1 MKPGIKTGRSSVQT
15 GVVEMAVA
23 MAIAGS
29 IGVFAVES
37 EQPPFTVVFYRCLFG
52 ALALGIYCF
61 TRGLFRQVDYS
72 VRNLGL
78 ICLGGAFLVYNWV
91 LMFEALGLTS
101 ISVVTIVYHVNPF
114 IILLLGAVFFAERI
128 DRHKVSWTAFA
139 FTGLLCVI
147 GIPEAMEGDYV
158 RGIVFTLLAT
168 TLYSFTI
175 VFSKWVRGV
184 PPAVI
189 AFIQVSLGV
198 FLVLPFVDF
207 GEVPIGQQ
215 WFFLIS
221 LGILHTGVEYVL
233 LYAAFQKLS
242 MALIAI
248 LSFIYPVVAIA
259 LDYLVYG
266 QVLSVE
272 QMIGVVMIAVATLGV
287 RLEWKIRP
295 PSGKRRI

>member
-1 MKPGIKTGRSSVQT
+1 MDSSFKTGSGSLRS
-15 GVVEMAVA
+15 GVAEMTAA

-37 EQPPFTVVFYRCLFG
+37 GQPPFTVVFYRCLFG
-52 ALALGIYCF
+52 ALALGIYCSS
-61 TRGLFRQVDYS
+61 RGLFQQADWR
-72 VRNLGL
+72 VRNLVF

-101 ISVVTIVYHVNPF
+101 ISIVTIVYHVNPF
-114 IILLLGAVFFAERI
+114 IILLMGAVFFAERI
-128 DRHKVSWTAFA
+128 DRHKLSWTAFA
-139 FTGLLCVI
+139 FAGLLGVI
-147 GIPEAMEGDYV
+147 GLPEAMQGDYI

-175 VFSKWVRGV
+175 VFSKWVKGV
-184 PPAVI
+184 PPAII
-189 AFIQVSLGV
+189 AFIQVSVGV

-207 GEVPIGQQ
+207 AQSPLGRD

-221 LGILHTGVEYVL
+221 LGVLHTGVEYVL
-233 LYAAFQKLS
+233 LYSAFQKLS

-248 LSFIYPVVAIA
+248 LSFVYPVVAIL

-266 QVLSVE
+266 HVLALEQV
-272 QMIGVVMIAVATLGV
+272 IGVVMIALATLGV
-287 RLEWKIRP
+287 RLEWKIFP
-295 PSGKRRI
+295 AAGKTRV

>member
-1 MKPGIKTGRSSVQT
+1 MDSSFKTGSGSVRS
-15 GVVEMAVA
+15 GVVEMAAA

-37 EQPPFTVVFYRCLFG
+37 AQPPFTVVFYRCLFG
-52 ALALGIYCF
+52 ALALGVYCSF
-61 TRGLFRQVDYS
+61 RGLFQQTDWRA
-72 VRNLGL
+72 RNLAF
-78 ICLGGAFLVYNWV
+78 ICLGGTFLVYNWV
-91 LMFEALGLTS
+91 LMFEALNLTS
-101 ISVVTIVYHVNPF
+101 ISIVTIVYHVNPF
-114 IILLLGAVFFAERI
+114 IILLMGTVFFAERI
-128 DRHKVSWTAFA
+128 DRHKLSWTAFA
-139 FTGLLCVI
+139 FAGLLGVI
-147 GIPEAMEGDYV
+147 GVPEAMQGDYV

-189 AFIQVSLGV
+189 AFIQVSVGV

-207 GEVPIGQQ
+207 SQSPVGQE

-221 LGILHTGVEYVL
+221 LGVLHTGVEYVL
-233 LYAAFQKLS
+233 LYSAFQKLP

-248 LSFIYPVVAIA
+248 LSFIYPVVAIL

-266 QVLSVE
+266 HLLTLAQI
-272 QMIGVVMIAVATLGV
+272 IGVAMIAIATLGV
-287 RLEWKIRP
+287 RLEWRVLRP
-295 PSGKRRI
+295 MRNTRP

>member
-1 MKPGIKTGRSSVQT
+1 MDTNIKAGRGSVQV
-15 GVVEMAVA
+15 GVVEMTIA

-29 IGVFAVES
+29 IGVFALES

-52 ALALGIYCF
+52 ALALGLYCF
-61 TRGLFRQVDYS
+61 TRGLFRQVDYRL
-72 VRNLGL
+72 RNLSL

-101 ISVVTIVYHVNPF
+101 ISIVTIVYHVNPF
-114 IILLLGAVFFAERI
+114 IILLLGVVFFAERI
-128 DRHKVSWTAFA
+128 DRHKLSWTAFA
-139 FTGLLCVI
+139 FAGLLCVI
-147 GIPEAMEGDYV
+147 GIPDAMEGDDV

-175 VFSKWVRGV
+175 VFSKWVSGV

-207 GEVPIGQQ
+207 GEVPAGRQ
-215 WFFLIS
+215 WFFLVS
-221 LGILHTGVEYVL
+221 LGVVHTGVEYLL
-233 LYAAFQKLS
+233 LYSAFQKLS

-248 LSFIYPVVAIA
+248 LSFVYPVVAIA

-266 QVLSVE
+266 HVLSLE
-272 QMIGVVMIAVATLGV
+272 QMIGVVMIALATLGV
-287 RLEWKIRP
+287 RLEWKIKP
-295 PSGKRRI
+295 PSRRKRI

>member
-1 MKPGIKTGRSSVQT
+1 MDMQIMAGRSNVRI

-29 IGVFAVES
+29 IGVFALES

-52 ALALGIYCF
+52 ALALGIYCL
-61 TRGLFRQVDYS
+61 TRGLFRRGDYS

-91 LMFEALGLTS
+91 LMFEALRLSS
-101 ISVVTIVYHVNPF
+101 ISIVTIVYHVNPF
-114 IILLLGAVFFAERI
+114 IILLLGVVFFAERI
-128 DRHKVSWTAFA
+128 DRHKLGWTTFAFA
-139 FTGLLCVI
+139 GLLCVV
-147 GIPEAMEGDYV
+147 GLPEAMEGDYV

-175 VFSKWVRGV
+175 VLSKWVKGV

-198 FLVLPFVDF
+198 FLALPFVDF
-207 GEVPIGQQ
+207 AGVPAGQE

-233 LYAAFQKLS
+233 LYSAFQKLS

-266 QVLSVE
+266 QVLSLE
-272 QMIGVVMIAVATLGV
+272 QMTGVVMIALATLGV

-295 PSGKRRI
+295 PWRKMRI